1 MYGKKTIFNE
11 IADWRSKNRENV
23 TNAQVKKAARLRS
36 DKTNADEAR
45 IVLNII
51 LFVAE
56 SITAY
61 MGFLYYKE
69 AYESNLS
76 PMFGAIMAL
85 GVAATVEIAKVF
97 LVRLALRSILFRWI
111 VASWTQLG
119 YWTFVFILAVGSY
132 FWSYTIST
140 DGMETFVKNNQYK
153 SRPKDD
159 LSQKIAA
166 ATAGIDAQIAQE
178 SNARTSSNNTKWKG
192 VTTIDAQRS
201 IRKNNTNIESLLA
214 QKQKI
219 VEDITTKANA
229 DNGQLTQIEGSFTTF
244 IKKFGGYM
252 EIICALCLIALAF
265 AEMRLVEVVSS
276 EPNASPTPE
285 PQPVSNPQPQPQ
297 AKHNFNNGSPT
308 YFNRGS
314 DGNVVST
321 YSHAVTQSD
330 TDVPHMAMKNI
341 NVVSVGSDGVLRDAI
356 TRIKR
361 DMANLKNENGKPQ
374 SVYDRIKGAL
384 DALYNATIDEN
395 FDPNQTL
402 AHDAYSY
409 LYKDVFPELY
419 AFGFDYP
426 KCNALM
432 HALYPHTHSLNSL
445 I

>member
-1 MYGKKTIFNE
+1 
-11 IADWRSKNRENV
+11 
-23 TNAQVKKAARLRS
+23 
-36 DKTNADEAR
+36 
-45 IVLNII
+45 
-51 LFVAE
+51 
-56 SITAY
+56 
-61 MGFLYYKE
+61 
-69 AYESNLS
+69 
-76 PMFGAIMAL
+76 
-85 GVAATVEIAKVF
+85 
-97 LVRLALRSILFRWI
+97 LFRWI

-178 SNARTSSNNTKWKG
+178 SSARTSSNNTKWKG

-201 IRKNNTNIESLLA
+201 IRKNNSNIESLLA

-219 VEDITTKANA
+219 IDDITAKWNA
-229 DNGQLTQIEGSFTTF
+229 DNGQLTHIEDSFTLF

-276 EPNASPTPE
+276 EPNASPTPQ
-285 PQPVSNPQPQPQ
+285 PQPVSNQQPQPQ

-314 DGNVVST
+314 DGNVVS
-321 YSHAVTQSD
+321 SFNNAVAQSD
-330 TDVPHMAMKNI
+330 TAVPHDAPHM
-341 NVVSVGSDGVLRDAI
+341 VTVGSDGVLRDAI

-361 DMANLKNENGKPQ
+361 DMANLKNENGNPQ
-374 SVYDRIKGAL
+374 SIYNRIGA
-384 DALYNATIDEN
+384 ALTSLHNATKDKN
-395 FDPNQTL
+395 FDPDQSL
-402 AHDAYSY
+402 AYQSYAY
-409 LYKDVFPELY
+409 LYKDVFPELE
-419 AFGFDYP
+419 AFGFNWP
-426 KCNALM
+426 KYNELM
-432 HALYPHTHSLNSL
+432 HALYPHTHTA
-445 I
+445 